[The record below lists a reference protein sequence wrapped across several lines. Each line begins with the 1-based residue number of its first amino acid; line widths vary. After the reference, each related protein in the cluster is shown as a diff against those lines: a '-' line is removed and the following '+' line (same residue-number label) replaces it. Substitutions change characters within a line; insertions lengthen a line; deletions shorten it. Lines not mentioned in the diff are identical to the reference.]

1 MKFFYIALAFV
12 FVMLC
17 GCTTDERIIAA
28 KKGADARVENFAKN
42 QAIIH
47 DGVREHWRKEAK
59 AHVDT
64 KHDWTLDKLETRA
77 VKTNMTPEQII
88 ADAKKTSDLRVKL
101 YSDVDAIVDQD
112 KQVEE
117 YTKKDLNAWRSLNSK
132 IDEYHKASSFNFF
145 GLFGKGAAVEPPVV
159 EQPAT
164 IEKTPEPPL
173 KAETVR
179 LP

>member
-1 MKFFYIALAFV
+1 MKYAYPIFAFL
-12 FVMLC
+12 MLLLC
-17 GCTTDERIIAA
+17 GCSTDPRIVEA

-42 QAIIH
+42 QSIIH

-77 VKTNMTPEQII
+77 VKTSMTPEQII

-101 YSDVDAIVDQD
+101 YADVDVIVDQD
-112 KQVEE
+112 KAVEE
-117 YTKKDLNAWRSLNSK
+117 YTKKDLNAWRALNTK

-145 GLFGKGAAVEPPVV
+145 GLFGKGAVVEPPVV
-159 EQPAT
+159 TPPAA
-164 IEKTPEPPL
+164 IEVSPPL
-173 KAETVR
+173 KAEVIKI
-179 LP
+179 P